1 MFVGDFTQLPP
12 VIKTRPA
19 SMTEI
24 NIMGSPDCP
33 FIDQGLAFESDMWA
47 EGRFEMVELKKPF
60 RQSEQSFIA
69 ALNDIREGRG
79 DTDHVAALVRQC
91 AGSPSSRGSTGGMTR
106 TRSSTRSRSSRSNSG
121 GASGGGGGSSS
132 SSGGGGGDENVIK
145 PTLLF
150 PKNKSVDAENEQ
162 ELDQLGGETV
172 EFPAQ
177 DRAWKDKE
185 AGEHASGY
193 HEETLLA
200 KIDRECL
207 APKTLCL
214 KVGAQVMLLRRLGE
228 IGDELVNGSRG
239 VVTGFEAS
247 EDGGWPVVRFMKT
260 DRRGPLEMPVEPD
273 VFEMEVFGK
282 GTAERTQ
289 VPVKLAWAVT
299 IHKSQGLSLDSV
311 VVDLEGCFAEGQVRW
326 GGGRRHGR

>member
-1 MFVGDFTQLPP
+1 
-12 VIKTRPA
+12 
-19 SMTEI
+19 MTEI
-24 NIMGSPDCP
+24 NLMEIPDCP
-33 FIDQGLAFESDMWA
+33 FIDKGLAFESDMWA

-79 DTDHVAALVRQC
+79 DTAATRALVRQC

-106 TRSSTRSRSSRSNSG
+106 TRSSTRSRRSHSNSG
-121 GASGGGGGSSS
+121 SGGGGGGGSSS
-132 SSGGGGGDENVIK
+132 SSGGGGGVGGDENGIK

-150 PKNKSVDAENEQ
+150 PKNKSVDAENER
-162 ELDQLGGETV
+162 ELDKLGGKTV

-214 KVGAQVMLLRRLGE
+214 KVGAQVMLLRRLGD
-228 IGDELVNGSRG
+228 IGLELVNGSRG
-239 VVTGFEAS
+239 VVTGFGAS

-282 GTAERTQ
+282 GTAERKQ

-311 VVDLEGCFAEGQVRW
+311 VVDLEGCFAEGQVRR
-326 GGGRRHGR
+326 GGGRRHKRLD